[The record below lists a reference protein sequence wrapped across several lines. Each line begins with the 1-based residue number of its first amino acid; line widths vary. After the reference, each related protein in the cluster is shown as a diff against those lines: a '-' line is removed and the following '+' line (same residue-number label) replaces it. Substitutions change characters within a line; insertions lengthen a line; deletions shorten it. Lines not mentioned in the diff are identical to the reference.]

1 MKLAKKIINSDL
13 LENSQVTTAGMFE
26 VNRLLFE
33 IKLIAEFIKDGEL
46 FKKAD
51 DAELTLSQLLRKS
64 QVEPKYLISMV
75 KAAALSE
82 VFKSAQR
89 AFKAFD
95 DSGKQIKYKGM
106 RKAISLKQSLIDFAS
121 EAQKAL
127 KFYQDMGINI
137 K

>member
-1 MKLAKKIINSDL
+1 MKLAKKVLNSTL
-13 LENSQVTTAGMFE
+13 LENNQVTTAGMFE
-26 VNRLLFE
+26 VSRILFE
-33 IKLIAEFIKDGEL
+33 LKLIAEFITDSDL

-51 DAELTLSQLLRKS
+51 DAELTLSQLLKKS
-64 QVEPKYLISMV
+64 QVESKYLVSMV
-75 KAAALSE
+75 KAAALPE
-82 VFKSAQR
+82 VFKAAQK

-106 RKAISLKQSLIDFAS
+106 RKPISLKQALMDFAAES
-121 EAQKAL
+121 QKAV